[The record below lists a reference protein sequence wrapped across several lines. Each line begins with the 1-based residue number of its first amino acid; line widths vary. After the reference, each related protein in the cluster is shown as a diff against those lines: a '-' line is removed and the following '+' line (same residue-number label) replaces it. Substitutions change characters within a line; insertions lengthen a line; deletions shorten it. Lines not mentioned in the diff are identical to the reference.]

1 MLNGFPHEWSNEC
14 LHTFNHWMWWMGWM
28 DYQVMDC
35 LPNGS
40 IPFQLTQDRH
50 MISILFVF
58 EGGGCNSMNLNA
70 LNAFTGWLA
79 DWLTGCLADW
89 VTGYLHPWMHWM
101 HWMHRMHWMHW
112 LGDWVTGRSHPWMHR
127 MIDLVNA
134 LNGWLGD
141 WVFGLNG
148 WMGQWMHWIGEWVNV
163 LMG

>member
-1 MLNGFPHEWSNEC
+1 MNEAMNVC
-14 LHTFNHWMWWMGWM
+14 IHSIIECDGWDECITKWWIACPMAQYPFNSLKIGM
-28 DYQVMDC
+28 
-35 LPNGS
+35 
-40 IPFQLTQDRH
+40 R
-50 MISILFVF
+50 SILFVF

-112 LGDWVTGRSHPWMHR
+112 LGDWVTGRLHPWMHR

-163 LMG
+163 WMG